1 MLKKMILPF
10 IILTGLSNHAFAQ
23 NGDIARSVWVN
34 HAIISTYTL
43 SSNNLVERQKESAK
57 YFTAQAWI
65 NYTKALSSSGLTDM
79 IKKNQYQ
86 VTAVAMRPPEVKS
99 IASNQWQAEMPIMV
113 WYKNPQFQQKQTLSV
128 SLTFK
133 KSTSQEGVQG
143 YAITSF
149 QSKVIK
155 PLCQC
160 QDGGKEETPSKKPEE
175 QNGKMEQNKS

>member
-1 MLKKMILPF
+1 MIKKIIFPLMILVF
-10 IILTGLSNHAFAQ
+10 ISNQCVAR
-23 NGDIARSVWVN
+23 NGDTARSVWVN

-79 IKKNQYQ
+79 IKENQYQ

-99 IASNQWQAEMPIMV
+99 IASNQWQAEMPVMV

-160 QDGGKEETPSKKPEE
+160 QDGGKEEMPLKKPEE
-175 QNGKMEQNKS
+175 QNNKMKQNKT